1 MLGIKPGAAGW
12 EARMLPLCYAAFKLV
27 ATSLWW
33 PFCLSR
39 ACSQLS
45 NFFFSME
52 MRLPGMVRPLKPI
65 PVFKQ
70 EPGET
75 QRRFFNRME
84 TTVQVKRT
92 FLFISWISYFV
103 VNFPSLGNGTHPPIV
118 EVRSLF
124 FKLCSSILMM
134 MLMLNRSSK
143 SGITLT
149 LGSIDILIN
158 ASSTRSNQ
166 RVCRTSTLLVQYF

>member
-92 FLFISWISYFV
+92 FLFFYFLKILFSGK
-103 VNFPSLGNGTHPPIV
+103 FP
-118 EVRSLF
+118 
-124 FKLCSSILMM
+124 
-134 MLMLNRSSK
+134 K
-143 SGITLT
+143 SGKRHTPSNC
-149 LGSIDILIN
+149 GSKKSFFQIVLVHRQHG
-158 ASSTRSNQ
+158 S
-166 RVCRTSTLLVQYF
+166 LLLLLLSWEAWWCWCWTEVLSQGSLWL